1 MTNSI
6 TKVKNTAFNVEVF
19 QFKFP
24 SRSIIKQNVSKKVP
38 QGSCYIFVGSL
49 WVYKYI
55 YPPHPLDVHQERLI
69 ILCFLNASVPDP
81 HRLEHQLRLTLL
93 TVIIEKCS
101 ISLKLT
107 FVFSENVTTIFAV
120 LKKKKTS
127 SFNDTHNS
135 TPVLTLTLNPWD

>member
-19 QFKFP
+19 QSKFP
-24 SRSIIKQNVSKKVP
+24 SRSIIKQNVSKIFS

-55 YPPHPLDVHQERLI
+55 YLPHPLDVHQEHLI
-69 ILCFLNASVPDP
+69 ILYFLNASVPDP
-81 HRLEHQLRLTLL
+81 YRLEHQLRLTLL
-93 TVIIEKCS
+93 TVIIEDCS

-107 FVFSENVTTIFAV
+107 FVFSKNVKTFFAV
-120 LKKKKTS
+120 LKKMKTS

-135 TPVLTLTLNPWD
+135 TPVGTLALNPWD